1 MHDLIRLQGICKTYR
16 TKEEKLYVL
25 DNIDIRIKDGEFIS
39 ITGQSGSGKSTLMN
53 ILGCLDRADSGRY
66 YFDGISV
73 EKMNDRKMCHMRNK
87 SIGFV
92 FQSFNLIP
100 SMNSLENVMLPLMY
114 RGVSREKREQLAK
127 EALCKVGLENRMS
140 HYPVEMSGGQQQR
153 TAIARAI
160 AMSPKVLLAD
170 EPTGSL
176 DKSSGEE
183 VLSIMKEMNNKGVT
197 VVMITHDEKIAAAAG
212 RQIRIS
218 DGKIVDYC

>member
-1 MHDLIRLQGICKTYR
+1 
-16 TKEEKLYVL
+16 
-25 DNIDIRIKDGEFIS
+25 
-39 ITGQSGSGKSTLMN
+39 
-53 ILGCLDRADSGRY
+53 
-66 YFDGISV
+66 
-73 EKMNDRKMCHMRNK
+73 
-87 SIGFV
+87 
-92 FQSFNLIP
+92 
-100 SMNSLENVMLPLMY
+100 MLPLMY

-183 VLSIMKEMNNKGVT
+183 VLSIMKEMKVRMNFINPILGSANANPERVASNTTIEYKRF
-197 VVMITHDEKIAAAAG
+197 II
-212 RQIRIS
+212 
-218 DGKIVDYC
+218 

>member
-1 MHDLIRLQGICKTYR
+1 
-16 TKEEKLYVL
+16 
-25 DNIDIRIKDGEFIS
+25 
-39 ITGQSGSGKSTLMN
+39 
-53 ILGCLDRADSGRY
+53 
-66 YFDGISV
+66 
-73 EKMNDRKMCHMRNK
+73 
-87 SIGFV
+87 
-92 FQSFNLIP
+92 
-100 SMNSLENVMLPLMY
+100 
-114 RGVSREKREQLAK
+114 
-127 EALCKVGLENRMS
+127 MS